1 MQISKQLV
9 LPVYLMLGFSPAVLA
24 DLSSTIT
31 LSSNYLFNGITLTED
46 DPALQPS
53 LDWVSDAGWYV
64 GTWGSNV
71 SFVENTD
78 REVDFYAG
86 YYTDLGSNWAL
97 DLGVAHYTYYGSSD
111 SSAFDYPEA
120 YIKMSYADTK
130 LSYWYAKD
138 YFGAGGGHYIV
149 MLTQN
154 IQLTEGMTLVLS
166 GDRSTSTDT
175 DKFLRDNDGTYHHWR
190 VALIGDWLGAKWTAA
205 FDDTDLELD
214 NLGEPTFSLSVAKTF
229 NWL

>member
-1 MQISKQLV
+1 MQITKFLV
-9 LPVYLMLGFSPAVLA
+9 PACLILGFNPSAQA
-24 DLSSTIT
+24 NLSSTVT
-31 LSSNYLFNGITLTED
+31 LTSNYLFNGITLTED

-53 LDWVSDAGWYV
+53 LDWVSDSGWYL

-71 SFVENTD
+71 SFAENTD
-78 REVDFYAG
+78 REVDFYTG
-86 YYTDLGSNWAL
+86 YYTDLGNNWAM
-97 DLGVAHYTYYGSSD
+97 DLGIAHYTYYGSSD

-120 YIKMSYADTK
+120 YIKVSYGDTK

-154 IQLTEGMTLVLS
+154 VQLTQGLTLQLS
-166 GDRSTSTDT
+166 ADRSTSTDT
-175 DKFLRDNDGTYHHWR
+175 SKFLRDNDGTYHHWR
-190 VALIGDWLGAKWTAA
+190 LALLGEWLGAKWTAA

-214 NLGEPTFSLSVAKTF
+214 DLGEPTFSLSVAKTF
-229 NWL
+229 NWF

>member
-1 MQISKQLV
+1 MQISKLLV
-9 LPVYLMLGFSPAVLA
+9 VPAFLVLGFSPVALA

-53 LDWVSDAGWYV
+53 LDWVSDSGWYI

-78 REVDFYAG
+78 REIDFYSG
-86 YYTDLGSNWAL
+86 YYTDLGNNWAL
-97 DLGVAHYTYYGSSD
+97 DLGIAHYSYYGSSD

-120 YIKMSYADTK
+120 YIKVSYGDTK

-149 MLTQN
+149 MLTQTVQ
-154 IQLTEGMTLVLS
+154 IAEGLSLILS

-175 DKFLRDNDGTYHHWR
+175 SKFLRDNDGTYHHWR
-190 VALIGDWLGAKWTAA
+190 VALVSDWLGAKWTAA

-214 NLGEPTFSLSVAKTF
+214 DLGEPTFSLSVAKTF

>member
-1 MQISKQLV
+1 MRVIKPFI
-9 LPVYLMLGFSPAVLA
+9 LPGLFMLGVSPAALA
-24 DLSSTIT
+24 DLSSTVT

-46 DPALQPS
+46 DAALQPS
-53 LDWVSDAGWYV
+53 LDWVSDSGWYV
-64 GTWGSNV
+64 GSWGSNV
-71 SFVENTD
+71 SFVDNTD
-78 REVDFYAG
+78 VEVDFYTG
-86 YYTDLGSNWAL
+86 YYTDLGNNWAL
-97 DLGVAHYTYYGSSD
+97 DLGIAHYTYYGSSD

-120 YIKMSYADTK
+120 YIKVSYGDTK

-149 MLTQN
+149 MLGHN
-154 IQLTEGMTLVLS
+154 FQLTEGLTLMLS

-175 DKFLRDNDGTYHHWR
+175 NKFLRDNDGTYHHWR
-190 VALIGDWLGAKWTAA
+190 VALISEWLGAKWTAA

-214 NLGEPTFSLSVAKTF
+214 DLGEPTFSLSVAKTF

>member
-1 MQISKQLV
+1 MQITKLLV
-9 LPVYLMLGFSPAVLA
+9 PACLILGFNPSAQA
-24 DLSSTIT
+24 NLSSTVT
-31 LSSNYLFNGITLTED
+31 LTSNYLFNGITLTED

-53 LDWVSDAGWYV
+53 LDWVSDSGWYL

-71 SFVENTD
+71 SFAENTD
-78 REVDFYAG
+78 REVDFYTG
-86 YYTDLGSNWAL
+86 YYTDLGNNWAM
-97 DLGVAHYTYYGSSD
+97 DLGIAHYTYYGSSD

-120 YIKMSYADTK
+120 YIKVSYRDTK

-154 IQLTEGMTLVLS
+154 VQLTQGLILQLS
-166 GDRSTSTDT
+166 ADRSTSTDT
-175 DKFLRDNDGTYHHWR
+175 SNFYRGNDGTYPHWR
-190 VALIGDWLGAKWTAA
+190 LALLGEWLGAKWTAA

-214 NLGEPTFSLSVAKTF
+214 DLGEPTFSLSVAKTF
-229 NWL
+229 NWF

>member
-24 DLSSTIT
+24 DLSSTVT
-31 LSSNYLFNGITLTED
+31 LTSNYLFNGITLTED

-53 LDWVSDAGWYV
+53 LDWVSEAGWYV

-120 YIKMSYADTK
+120 YIKMSYGGTK

>member
-1 MQISKQLV
+1 MQITKLLV
-9 LPVYLMLGFSPAVLA
+9 PACLILA
-24 DLSSTIT
+24 LNPSAQANLSSTVT
-31 LSSNYLFNGITLTED
+31 LTSNYLFNGITLTED

-53 LDWVSDAGWYV
+53 LDWVSDSGWYL

-71 SFVENTD
+71 SFAENTD
-78 REVDFYAG
+78 REVDFYTG
-86 YYTDLGSNWAL
+86 YYTDLGNNWAM
-97 DLGVAHYTYYGSSD
+97 DLGIAHYTYYGSSD

-120 YIKMSYADTK
+120 YIKVSYRDTK

-154 IQLTEGMTLVLS
+154 VQLTQGLILQLS
-166 GDRSTSTDT
+166 ADRSTSTDT
-175 DKFLRDNDGTYHHWR
+175 SKFLRDNDGTYHHWR
-190 VALIGDWLGAKWTAA
+190 LALLGEWFGVKWTAA

-214 NLGEPTFSLSVAKTF
+214 DLGEPTFSLSVAKTF
-229 NWL
+229 NWF

>member
-1 MQISKQLV
+1 MQLTKHSVFPCLLLLIQS
-9 LPVYLMLGFSPAVLA
+9 SAALA
-24 DLSSTIT
+24 DLSSTVT
-31 LSSNYLFNGITLTED
+31 LSSNYLFNGITLTQD
-46 DPALQPS
+46 DPALQTS
-53 LDWVSDAGWYV
+53 LDWVSESGWYV

-78 REVDFYAG
+78 LEVDFYTG

-97 DLGVAHYTYYGSSD
+97 DLGIAHYSYYGSSD

-120 YIKMSYADTK
+120 YIKVSYGDTK

-154 IQLTEGMTLVLS
+154 VQLTEGLSLILS

-190 VALIGDWLGAKWTAA
+190 VALASEWLGAKWTAA
-205 FDDTDLELD
+205 FDDTDLELND
-214 NLGEPTFSLSVAKTF
+214 LGEATFSLSVAKTF

>member
-1 MQISKQLV
+1 MQISKHLV
-9 LPVYLMLGFSPAVLA
+9 VPVYLMLGFSPAALA
-24 DLSSTIT
+24 NLSSTVT
-31 LSSNYLFNGITLTED
+31 LSSNYLFNGITLTQD
-46 DPALQPS
+46 DAALQPS
-53 LDWVSDAGWYV
+53 LDWVSDSGWYL

-78 REVDFYAG
+78 REIDFYTG
-86 YYTDLGSNWAL
+86 YYSDLGNNWAL
-97 DLGVAHYTYYGSSD
+97 DLGIAHYSYYGSSD

-120 YIKMSYADTK
+120 YIKVSYGDTK

-149 MLTQN
+149 MLTQTV
-154 IQLTEGMTLVLS
+154 QLSEGLTLTLS

-175 DKFLRDNDGTYHHWR
+175 TKFLRDNDGTYHHWR
-190 VALIGDWLGAKWTAA
+190 VALSSEWFGAKWTAA

-214 NLGEPTFSLSVAKTF
+214 DLGEATFSLSVAKTF

>member
-1 MQISKQLV
+1 MQISKHLV
-9 LPVYLMLGFSPAVLA
+9 VPVYLMLGFSPAALA
-24 DLSSTIT
+24 NLSSTVT
-31 LSSNYLFNGITLTED
+31 LSSNYLFNGITLTQD
-46 DPALQPS
+46 DAALQPS
-53 LDWVSDAGWYV
+53 LDWVSDSGWYL

-78 REVDFYAG
+78 REIDFYTG
-86 YYTDLGSNWAL
+86 YYSDLGNNWAL
-97 DLGVAHYTYYGSSD
+97 DLGIAHYSYYGSSY

-120 YIKMSYADTK
+120 YIKVSYGDTK

-149 MLTQN
+149 MLTQTV
-154 IQLTEGMTLVLS
+154 QLSEGLTLTLS

-175 DKFLRDNDGTYHHWR
+175 TKFMRDNDGTYHHWR
-190 VALIGDWLGAKWTAA
+190 VALSSEWFGAKWTAA

-214 NLGEPTFSLSVAKTF
+214 DLGEATFSLSVAKTF

>member
-1 MQISKQLV
+1 MRMPNYVVIPSFLMLV
-9 LPVYLMLGFSPAVLA
+9 LSPAA
-24 DLSSTIT
+24 FANLSSTVT
-31 LSSNYLFNGITLTED
+31 LTSNYLFNGITLTED

-53 LDWVSDAGWYV
+53 LDWVSDSGWYV

-78 REVDFYAG
+78 YEVDFYAG
-86 YYTDLGSNWAL
+86 YYKDLGNNLAL
-97 DLGVAHYTYYGSSD
+97 DVGVAHYTYYGSSD
-111 SSAFDYPEA
+111 SSAFDFPEA
-120 YIKMSYADTK
+120 YIKLSYADTK
-130 LSYWYAKD
+130 VSYWYAKD
-138 YFGAGGGHYIV
+138 YFGAGGGHYIL

-154 IQLTEGMTLVLS
+154 LQLTEGVSLILS
-166 GDRSTSTDT
+166 ADRSTSTDT

-190 VALIGDWLGAKWTAA
+190 AALMTEWMGAKWTAA

>member
-1 MQISKQLV
+1 MQISKHLV
-9 LPVYLMLGFSPAVLA
+9 VPVYLMLGFSPAALA
-24 DLSSTIT
+24 NLSSTVT
-31 LSSNYLFNGITLTED
+31 LSSNYLFNGITLTQD
-46 DPALQPS
+46 DAALQPS
-53 LDWVSDAGWYV
+53 LDWVSDSGWYL

-78 REVDFYAG
+78 REIDFYTG
-86 YYTDLGSNWAL
+86 YYSDLGNNWAL
-97 DLGVAHYTYYGSSD
+97 DLGIAHYSYYGSSD

-120 YIKMSYADTK
+120 YIKVSYGDTK

-149 MLTQN
+149 MLTQTV
-154 IQLTEGMTLVLS
+154 QLSEGLTLTLS

-175 DKFLRDNDGTYHHWR
+175 TKFMRDNDGTYHHWR
-190 VALIGDWLGAKWTAA
+190 VALSSEWFGAKWTAA

-214 NLGEPTFSLSVAKTF
+214 DLGEATFSLSVAKTF

>member
-1 MQISKQLV
+1 MQITKLLV
-9 LPVYLMLGFSPAVLA
+9 PACLILA
-24 DLSSTIT
+24 LNPSAQANLSSTVT
-31 LSSNYLFNGITLTED
+31 LTSNYLFNGITLTED

-53 LDWVSDAGWYV
+53 LDWVSDSGWYL

-71 SFVENTD
+71 SFAENTD
-78 REVDFYAG
+78 REVDFYTG
-86 YYTDLGSNWAL
+86 YYTDLDNNWAM
-97 DLGVAHYTYYGSSD
+97 DLGIAHYTYYGSSD

-120 YIKMSYADTK
+120 YIKVSYRDTK

-154 IQLTEGMTLVLS
+154 VQLTQGLTLQLS
-166 GDRSTSTDT
+166 ADRSTSTDT
-175 DKFLRDNDGTYHHWR
+175 SKFLRDNDGTYHHWR
-190 VALIGDWLGAKWTAA
+190 LALLGEWFGAKWTAA

-214 NLGEPTFSLSVAKTF
+214 DLGEPTFSLSVAKTF
-229 NWL
+229 NWF

>member
-1 MQISKQLV
+1 MRISKHLV
-9 LPVYLMLGFSPAVLA
+9 VPACLMLGFSPAVLA

-31 LSSNYLFNGITLTED
+31 LSSNYLFNGITLTQD

-53 LDWVSDAGWYV
+53 LDWVSDSGWYA

-78 REVDFYAG
+78 REIDFYTG
-86 YYTDLGSNWAL
+86 YYMDLGNSWAL
-97 DLGVAHYTYYGSSD
+97 DLGIAHYTYYGSSD

-120 YIKMSYADTK
+120 YIKVSYGDTK

-154 IQLTEGMTLVLS
+154 VQLTDGLLLILS

-175 DKFLRDNDGTYHHWR
+175 SKFLRDNDGTYHHWR
-190 VALIGDWLGAKWTAA
+190 VALVSEWLGAKWTAA

-214 NLGEPTFSLSVAKTF
+214 DLGEPTFSLSVAKTF

>member
-1 MQISKQLV
+1 MRMSKCIVIPSFVMLV
-9 LPVYLMLGFSPAVLA
+9 LSPAALA
-24 DLSSTIT
+24 NLSSTVT
-31 LSSNYLFNGITLTED
+31 VTSNYLFNGITLTED

-53 LDWVSDAGWYV
+53 LDWVSDSGWYV

-78 REVDFYAG
+78 LEVDVYAG
-86 YYTDLGSNWAL
+86 YYTDLGGNWAL
-97 DLGVAHYTYYGSSD
+97 DAGIAHYTYYGSSE

-120 YIKMSYADTK
+120 YVKLSYGDTK

-154 IQLTEGMTLVLS
+154 LQLTEGVSLILS
-166 GDRSTSTDT
+166 ADRSTSTDT

-190 VALIGDWLGAKWTAA
+190 AALVTEWLSAKWTAA

>member
-1 MQISKQLV
+1 MRISKHLV
-9 LPVYLMLGFSPAVLA
+9 VPACLMLGFSPAVLA

-31 LSSNYLFNGITLTED
+31 LSSNYLFNGITLTQD

-53 LDWVSDAGWYV
+53 LDWVSDSGWYA

-78 REVDFYAG
+78 REIDFYTG
-86 YYTDLGSNWAL
+86 YYTDLGNNWAL
-97 DLGVAHYTYYGSSD
+97 DLGIAHYTYYGSSD

-120 YIKMSYADTK
+120 YIKVSYGDTK

-149 MLTQN
+149 MLTQVV
-154 IQLTEGMTLVLS
+154 QLTEGLTLTLS

-175 DKFLRDNDGTYHHWR
+175 SKFMRDNDGTYHHWR
-190 VALIGDWLGAKWTAA
+190 VALSSEWLEAKWTAA

-214 NLGEPTFSLSVAKTF
+214 DLGEPTFSLSVAKTF

>member
-1 MQISKQLV
+1 MQITKLLV
-9 LPVYLMLGFSPAVLA
+9 PACLILA
-24 DLSSTIT
+24 LNPSAQANLSSTVT
-31 LSSNYLFNGITLTED
+31 LTSNYLFNGITLTED

-53 LDWVSDAGWYV
+53 LDWVSDSGWYL

-71 SFVENTD
+71 SFAENTD
-78 REVDFYAG
+78 REVDFYTG
-86 YYTDLGSNWAL
+86 YYTDLDNNWAMA
-97 DLGVAHYTYYGSSD
+97 LGIAHYTYYGSSD

-120 YIKMSYADTK
+120 YIKVSYRDTK

-154 IQLTEGMTLVLS
+154 VQLTQGLTLQLS
-166 GDRSTSTDT
+166 ADRSTSTDT
-175 DKFLRDNDGTYHHWR
+175 SKFLRDNDGTYHHWR
-190 VALIGDWLGAKWTAA
+190 LALLGEWFGAKWTAA

-214 NLGEPTFSLSVAKTF
+214 DLGEPTFSLSVAKTF
-229 NWL
+229 NWF

>member
-1 MQISKQLV
+1 MQFSKHLAV
-9 LPVYLMLGFSPAVLA
+9 PAYLMLGFSPAALA
-24 DLSSTIT
+24 DLSSTVT
-31 LSSNYLFNGITLTED
+31 LSSNYLFNGITLTQD

-53 LDWVSDAGWYV
+53 LDWVSDSGWYL

-78 REVDFYAG
+78 REIDFYTG
-86 YYTDLGSNWAL
+86 YYTDLGNNWAL
-97 DLGVAHYTYYGSSD
+97 DLGIAHYTYYGSSD

-120 YIKMSYADTK
+120 YIKVSYGDTK

-138 YFGAGGGHYIV
+138 YFGAGGGHYIL

-154 IQLTEGMTLVLS
+154 VQLTDELSLTLS
-166 GDRSTSTDT
+166 ADRSTSTDT
-175 DKFLRDNDGTYHHWR
+175 SKFLRDNDGTYHHWR
-190 VALIGDWLGAKWTAA
+190 VALISEWSGAKWTAA

-214 NLGEPTFSLSVAKTF
+214 DLGEPTFSLSVAKTF